1 MARPQNVLDFVVKAA
16 KTYNNKNKYRHKM
29 QKRLFIRYLKH
40 LFYLKYFIQKI
51 SFEISM
57 L

>member
-29 QKRLFIRYLKH
+29 QRLFIRYLKH
-40 LFYLKYFIQKI
+40 LFYLKYFIPKI

>member
-40 LFYLKYFIQKI
+40 LLYLKYFIPKI